1 MLMLPMRDG
10 RTNEQTTSEDRA
22 TQLLICEPLSLAI
35 VLAALC
41 FNFLFC
47 HTSKIWQIYLYIR
60 IFANTNI
67 HSYHIRIIFL
77 IWIYSDIRSYHFFD
91 TNIFGYSFVS
101 FLGYKYIRIFI
112 RIENLYSSHPD
123 SDRPSKTL
131 NDHLRPSETIR
142 DHWIQSNAKTTGD
155 RTD

>member
-47 HTSKIWQIYLYIR
+47 HTSKIKHLTSNLKPNIKNL
-60 IFANTNI
+60 TNI
-67 HSYHIRIIFL
+67 FVYSNICQYEYSFVSYSYNFL
-77 IWIYSDIRSYHFFD
+77 DM
-91 TNIFGYSFVS
+91 NIFGYSFVS
-101 FLGYKYIRIFI
+101 FF
-112 RIENLYSSHPD
+112 
-123 SDRPSKTL
+123 
-131 NDHLRPSETIR
+131 
-142 DHWIQSNAKTTGD
+142 
-155 RTD
+155 